1 MRKKFKKLVG
11 ITTAVA
17 MAVSLV
23 PTNVFAEEP
32 EVVVA
37 EESAKNDNLLR
48 VWYDE
53 PATDWQTQSLAI
65 GNGYMGSLVFGGIN
79 KDKIHIN
86 EKTVWEGGPTSY
98 NGYSYGTTNRT
109 ETDADL
115 QKIKDDLNAI
125 REKLDD
131 KSEYVFGFNEDSYEA
146 SGTNTKGEAM
156 DWLNK
161 LMGDLVGYS
170 APKDYANLYI
180 SNNQDSS
187 KVSNYVRDLDMR
199 TALATVNYDYEG
211 VHYTREYF
219 DSYPDNV
226 MAVRLSADQ
235 KGKISFDTNL
245 QSLIGGRT
253 HKSTVD
259 GDTITMRDALGGNG
273 LNIEAQLKVINEG
286 GNLSSNANGS
296 NPSITVSDA
305 DAVTL
310 IFACG
315 TDYKMELP
323 NFRGEDPHDAVTA
336 RINAAAKKGYE
347 ALKEDHVA
355 DHSALF
361 SRMELGFNE
370 EVPTI
375 PTDELIKKYRNMVDN
390 NGGEVPTESEQR
402 ALEVICYQFGRY
414 LTIAGSREGALPTN
428 LQGVWGEGYFQWGG
442 DYHFNINVQM
452 NYWPTLASN
461 LAECQIAYN
470 DYLNVLKEAG
480 RYAAAAAFGIKS
492 DEGEEN
498 GWLVGCFST
507 PYMFSA
513 LGQKNNAA
521 GWNPIGSAW
530 ALLNAYEY
538 YLYTEDTD
546 YLKNELYPSL
556 KEVANF
562 WNEAL
567 YWSEYQQR
575 YVSAPSYS
583 PENGPIVNGA
593 SYDQQFIWQH
603 FENTI
608 QAAET
613 LGVDAD
619 LVAEWKEK
627 QSKLDPVLVGDDG
640 QVKEWYEETHFGKA
654 QAGDL
659 GEIDI
664 PQWRQSLG
672 AQSGGV
678 QPPHRHLS
686 HLMALY
692 PCNMI
697 SKDNPEFMDAAIV
710 SLNER
715 GLDATG
721 WSKAHKLNLWAR
733 TGHSDEAF
741 QIVQSAVGG
750 GNSGFLTN
758 LLSSHGGGANYKGY
772 PIFQIDGNFGY
783 TAGVNEM
790 LLQSQL
796 GYVQFLPAVPEQ
808 WNTGHVE
815 GIVARGNFEI
825 DMNWS
830 EGKADR
836 FEITSRNGNTFT
848 GEYDNIAA
856 YAVKKS
862 DGTKVETTAI
872 TDNKISFPTE
882 VGETYTIDFNSTP
895 EKLQGVIDQA
905 KELLDKMGGKVLDVQ
920 KAHLVELIQAAEKV
934 VEEEKS
940 DEYYDNTQILL
951 KAIKVGEAAIEL
963 RDSCSEAEE
972 VYEGRDVNE
981 DWASYV
987 NTAANLDNQ
996 LDAAVELLKDT
1007 ECTVTELNLMKKSVD
1022 EAKDA
1027 LLGIWDKLIVTIK
1040 PTDKEMLGAE
1050 DKVTISSEF
1059 DDLQIRY
1066 TIDGNEPTWFSEEY
1080 TEPFAMTRSKETVKA
1095 ALFLG
1100 RRQMSEV
1107 SSVEYISKEALNVE
1121 DSIEKTYTSVTDNG
1135 TSGDSEGLAGALDG
1149 KHNGTAWQL
1158 QNIPAELELQFAE
1171 PVEVNAAEVALD
1183 NYYPDYIDI
1192 KDMDIEYWDGNE
1204 WVAAVKGA
1212 SIGGQSRVFLF
1223 DSFKSDKVKLRINKA
1238 WLYDYYHSFGWYT
1251 SIDAFRLFN
1260 LNDVITTDKSSL
1272 DMVISVAQKNIDDGE
1287 VDAAIESVRES
1298 FTAVFNYAKDV
1309 SANVQ
1314 SSQAVI
1320 DNTTIAL
1327 IEEIQKLGFKA
1338 GDKTQLQSH
1347 YNLYSA
1353 LNLDLYIDGEEKDA
1367 FVEALE
1373 NAKAVIEDGDAMEAD
1388 VVAADQKLVDA
1399 AEALV
1404 KKGDKTSLQKLVDST
1419 ADYKKENYLSAGW
1432 NTFEVAL
1439 DAAKKVLADES
1450 ATQEDVDKAK
1460 EVLTSAMTALRYK
1473 ADKSV
1478 LEEIIGKA
1486 KAMDLTGYSAENVA
1500 LFNAALAKAEAVM
1513 ANEELSVYEQPIV
1526 DAAVLDLQN
1535 AMKALNDEKDNASKP
1550 SDPSKPSNPS
1560 KPGSGNG
1567 NGATG
1572 SDKNNGS
1579 GSDGKHQAT
1588 TAGKQN
1594 GGNTVSGTNGKATK
1608 TGDVTPIIP
1617 AAAGVI
1623 LSMAA
1628 IVVVLKKR
1636 KR

>member
-1 MRKKFKKLVG
+1 MRKKFRKLVG
-11 ITTAVA
+11 ITTAAA

-23 PTNVFAEEP
+23 PTAAFAEES
-32 EVVVA
+32 
-37 EESAKNDNLLR
+37 ESVKNDNLLR
-48 VWYDE
+48 IWYDK
-53 PATDWQTQSLAI
+53 PATNWETESLAI
-65 GNGYMGSLVFGGIN
+65 GNGYMGGLVFGGVN
-79 KDKIHIN
+79 TDKIHIN
-86 EKTVWEGGPTSY
+86 EKTVWEGGPAE
-98 NGYSYGTTNRT
+98 GYEHDYAYGTTNPIET
-109 ETDADL
+109 EEDL
-115 QKIKDDLNAI
+115 QKIKEDLKAI

-131 KSEYVFGFNEDSYEA
+131 KSEFVFGFDEDSYQA
-146 SGTNTKGEAM
+146 SGTDTKGEAM
-156 DWLNK
+156 DWLNT
-161 LMGDLVGYS
+161 LMGDLVGYD
-170 APKDYANLYI
+170 APVDYADLFI
-180 SNNQDSS
+180 SNDQDDS

-219 DSYPDNV
+219 NSYPDNV

-235 KGKISFDTNL
+235 KGKVSFKTNL
-245 QSLIGGRT
+245 DNAEKAKEYELLSIT
-253 HKSTVD
+253 EHTAD
-259 GDTITMRDALGGNG
+259 DDTITLRNALTGNG
-273 LNIEAQLKVINEG
+273 LNVEAQLKVINEG
-286 GNLSSNANGS
+286 GSRSVSEVDGKPAIS
-296 NPSITVSDA
+296 VSDA

-336 RINAAAKKGYE
+336 RINAAAEKGYE
-347 ALKEDHVA
+347 ALKADHVEDH
-355 DHSALF
+355 SSMF

-370 EVPTI
+370 EIPQI
-375 PTDELIKKYRNMVDN
+375 PTDELIQKYRNMVEN
-390 NGGEVPTESEQR
+390 NGGPIPTEEEQR

-414 LTIAGSREGALPTN
+414 LTIAGSREGTLPTN
-428 LQGVWGEGYFQWGG
+428 LQGVWGEGWFRWGG

-461 LAECQIAYN
+461 LAECQTAYN

-492 DEGEEN
+492 NEGEEN

-513 LGQKNNAA
+513 MGQENNAA

-546 YLKNELYPSL
+546 YLRNELYPSL

-619 LVAEWKEK
+619 LVAQWKDK

-640 QVKEWYEETHFGKA
+640 QVKEWYEETTIGKA

-659 GEIDI
+659 PEIDI

-672 AQSGGV
+672 AQSEGV

-710 SLNER
+710 SLKER

-758 LLSSHGGGANYKGY
+758 LFSSHGAGANYKER

-796 GYVQFLPAVPEQ
+796 GYVQFLPAIPEQ

-830 EGKADR
+830 EGKADS
-836 FEITSRNGNTFT
+836 FTITSRNGNTFT
-848 GEYDNIAA
+848 GEYKDLAA
-856 YAVKKS
+856 CIVKKS
-862 DGTKVETTAI
+862 DGTKVETQVLS
-872 TDNKISFPTE
+872 DDKIAFATKA
-882 VGETYTIDFNSTP
+882 GESYTIDFNASTDKP
-895 EKLQGVIDQA
+895 EKP
-905 KELLDKMGGKVLDVQ
+905 EPE
-920 KAHLVELIQAAEKV
+920 KA
-934 VEEEKS
+934 
-940 DEYYDNTQILL
+940 
-951 KAIKVGEAAIEL
+951 
-963 RDSCSEAEE
+963 
-972 VYEGRDVNE
+972 
-981 DWASYV
+981 
-987 NTAANLDNQ
+987 
-996 LDAAVELLKDT
+996 
-1007 ECTVTELNLMKKSVD
+1007 
-1022 EAKDA
+1022 
-1027 LLGIWDKLIVTIK
+1027 
-1040 PTDKEMLGAE
+1040 
-1050 DKVTISSEF
+1050 
-1059 DDLQIRY
+1059 
-1066 TIDGNEPTWFSEEY
+1066 
-1080 TEPFAMTRSKETVKA
+1080 
-1095 ALFLG
+1095 
-1100 RRQMSEV
+1100 
-1107 SSVEYISKEALNVE
+1107 
-1121 DSIEKTYTSVTDNG
+1121 
-1135 TSGDSEGLAGALDG
+1135 
-1149 KHNGTAWQL
+1149 
-1158 QNIPAELELQFAE
+1158 
-1171 PVEVNAAEVALD
+1171 
-1183 NYYPDYIDI
+1183 
-1192 KDMDIEYWDGNE
+1192 
-1204 WVAAVKGA
+1204 
-1212 SIGGQSRVFLF
+1212 
-1223 DSFKSDKVKLRINKA
+1223 
-1238 WLYDYYHSFGWYT
+1238 
-1251 SIDAFRLFN
+1251 
-1260 LNDVITTDKSSL
+1260 
-1272 DMVISVAQKNIDDGE
+1272 
-1287 VDAAIESVRES
+1287 
-1298 FTAVFNYAKDV
+1298 
-1309 SANVQ
+1309 
-1314 SSQAVI
+1314 
-1320 DNTTIAL
+1320 
-1327 IEEIQKLGFKA
+1327 
-1338 GDKTQLQSH
+1338 
-1347 YNLYSA
+1347 
-1353 LNLDLYIDGEEKDA
+1353 
-1367 FVEALE
+1367 
-1373 NAKAVIEDGDAMEAD
+1373 
-1388 VVAADQKLVDA
+1388 
-1399 AEALV
+1399 
-1404 KKGDKTSLQKLVDST
+1404 DKTSLQALVDSVV
-1419 ADYKKENYLSAGW
+1419 DYKKEDYVSEGW
-1432 NTFEVAL
+1432 NAFEVAL
-1439 DAAKKVLADES
+1439 DVAKKVLADES
-1450 ATQEDVDKAK
+1450 ATQEAVDQ
-1460 EVLTSAMTALRYK
+1460 
-1473 ADKSV
+1473 
-1478 LEEIIGKA
+1478 
-1486 KAMDLTGYSAENVA
+1486 AEKQ
-1500 LFNAALAKAEAVM
+1500 LAEAIKG
-1513 ANEELSVYEQPIV
+1513 L
-1526 DAAVLDLQN
+1526 
-1535 AMKALNDEKDNASKP
+1535 EKVKENPSAPTKPSNPKP
-1550 SDPSKPSNPS
+1550 SDPSKPANGSNA
-1560 KPGSGNG
+1560 GTN
-1567 NGATG
+1567 
-1572 SDKNNGS
+1572 KNNGS
-1579 GSDGKHQAT
+1579 GS
-1588 TAGKQN
+1588 
-1594 GGNTVSGTNGKATK
+1594 NGKATK